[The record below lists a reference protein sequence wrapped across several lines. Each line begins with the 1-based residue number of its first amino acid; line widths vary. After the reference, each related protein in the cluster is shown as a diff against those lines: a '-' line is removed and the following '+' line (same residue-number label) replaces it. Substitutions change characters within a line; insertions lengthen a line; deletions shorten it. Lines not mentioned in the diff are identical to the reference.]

1 MFNLGYIIN
10 ENNKEHNEKWPYIPD
25 HSFRI
30 LLIGGSGSGNTNTLF
45 NLIKKQDDVDMIGVY
60 VIDLSEPKHQ
70 FLIGKRDNVGI
81 KHLNDPK
88 LFTECSDSMDDA
100 YDDIDEYNLARKKKK
115 LIVFD
120 DMYADIMSNKKLQ
133 AVVKELFIRNIK
145 LNISLVFVTQSYFS
159 VPKDVRLDS
168 THYLIMRTNIKRE
181 LQNIAIN
188 HF

>member
-1 MFNLGYIIN
+1 MFNLGYIRN

-88 LFTECSDSMDDA
+88 
-100 YDDIDEYNLARKKKK
+100 
-115 LIVFD
+115 
-120 DMYADIMSNKKLQ
+120 
-133 AVVKELFIRNIK
+133 
-145 LNISLVFVTQSYFS
+145 
-159 VPKDVRLDS
+159 
-168 THYLIMRTNIKRE
+168 
-181 LQNIAIN
+181 
-188 HF
+188 